1 MITCGNI
8 IRIYFYIITIYIGQI
23 LIFFVSAP
31 GYFSAYI
38 LGEFFARDLKKYFIK
53 DNGKLFSNK
62 VGSFLLDKIFKDGR
76 NLDIEKLLSII
87 EFK

>member
-1 MITCGNI
+1 LWKYNQDIFLYN
-8 IRIYFYIITIYIGQI
+8 YN
-23 LIFFVSAP
+23 LHWSNPHFFVSAP

-38 LGEFFARDLKKYFIK
+38 LGEFFARDLKNYFIK